1 MTTTVAHLDKIIDA
15 MRRRHLVSK
24 KLIDAELTELCA
36 AYPDVP
42 PNVMRACVL
51 VARQLEWK
59 E

>member
-1 MTTTVAHLDKIIDA
+1 MTTTVDRLDEIIDA
-15 MRRRHLVSK
+15 LRRRHRVSK
-24 KLIDAELTELCA
+24 TLIDAKLPDLCA

-42 PNVMRACVL
+42 PNVMRACLL